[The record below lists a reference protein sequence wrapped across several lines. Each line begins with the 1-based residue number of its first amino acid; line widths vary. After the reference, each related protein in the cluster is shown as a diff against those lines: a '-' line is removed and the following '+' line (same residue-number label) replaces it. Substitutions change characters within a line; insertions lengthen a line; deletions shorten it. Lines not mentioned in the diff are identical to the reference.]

1 MMEMTK
7 LDQENVWR
15 IVRKTRQLF
24 LSENA
29 SPNCEDDK
37 TLLTYRHIKDIGNS
51 LSGKFKLKASSVAK
65 KKISDKMLLKTAA
78 EMFTYLNFCPPKL
91 LTFIVHLFKT
101 GTPRDMILAL
111 AGIQK
116 SLQEASEKRKIIEIF
131 QRVMNTFNLNHYEK
145 VQIITKG
152 KCHSNG
158 TFSNCARK
166 MNISNFEAENHSGG
180 FFCL

>member
-1 MMEMTK
+1 MMEKTK

-15 IVRKTRQLF
+15 IVKKTRQLF

-37 TLLTYRHIKDIGNS
+37 TLLTYRNIRDISNS
-51 LSGKFKLKASSVAK
+51 LSEKLNIKASSVPK
-65 KKISDKMLLKTAA
+65 KNISDKMLLKTAA

-111 AGIQK
+111 AGIKK

-131 QRVMNTFNLNHYEK
+131 QRVMNTFNLNQYEK
-145 VQIITKG
+145 LQIITKG
-152 KCHSNG
+152 KCYSNG
-158 TFSNCARK
+158 TFSNCVRK
-166 MNISNFEAENHSGG
+166 MNISNFEAENQSGG
-180 FFCL
+180 FFSL